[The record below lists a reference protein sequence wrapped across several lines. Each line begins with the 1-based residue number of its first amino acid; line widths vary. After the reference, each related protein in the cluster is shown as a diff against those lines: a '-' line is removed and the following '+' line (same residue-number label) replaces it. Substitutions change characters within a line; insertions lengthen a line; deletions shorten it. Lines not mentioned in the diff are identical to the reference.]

1 MSWFNKKQD
10 NVAEKPAAAGPSGA
24 GQMDQMVRMLASAS
38 EDKRVAML
46 GDRLAVFADQGQG
59 PRHENMRGMLVAA
72 LKLPDDEYQKIAG
85 ARFKALQSFPS
96 DTQMMLMKSHAE
108 VVKALAGNQRAKEMS
123 AMKTIVSGLPEDK
136 RAQMMTMMQNLGLM
150 GGGA

>member
-1 MSWFNKKQD
+1 MSWFNKKR
-10 NVAEKPAAAGPSGA
+10 NTVVERPAAAGPSGA

-46 GDRLAVFADQGQG
+46 GDRLAVFADQEQG
-59 PRHENMRGMLVAA
+59 SREENMRGMLVAA
-72 LKLPDDEYQKIAG
+72 LKLPNDEYHKIAA

-96 DTQMMLMKSHAE
+96 DTQMVLMKSHAD
-108 VVKALAGNQRAKEMS
+108 VVKALPGDQRAKEMS
-123 AMKTIVSGLPEDK
+123 AMKKIISGLPEDK
-136 RAQMMTMMQNLGLM
+136 RAQMTTMMQNLGLM